1 MSKNKDSEEE
11 EEDFDE
17 KLFTD
22 KIKSEEEYY
31 KNYEQDVRYNKM
43 KHMTI
48 FVNTFVILAWKLKTS
63 QIHQTFLLEVFPQ

>member
-22 KIKSEEEYY
+22 KIKFEEEYY
-31 KNYEQDVRYNKM
+31 KNYMKNYEQDGRYTTNK
-43 KHMTI
+43 T
-48 FVNTFVILAWKLKTS
+48 NL
-63 QIHQTFLLEVFPQ
+63 